1 MFMELLIP
9 TVTEVVEESE
19 DVLDAEAIK
28 NIEDVKTIKKLDAE
42 IEEKSEQLQTHEAE
56 SDLFRGKLS
65 ENFCPLLELEF
76 NLRIMDIE
84 KKQEILKKRINELR
98 NEKIKIREKIVSGSE
113 DRTLEGIK
121 NLESSFNFGVVSQ
134 PSSVSLSDRNHETEF
149 AKNQSERDDIPR
161 RDKDKVFLIK
171 TELRQKLE
179 HSRKAFWK
187 SEDPVY
193 KKHQKEKYFE
203 FLSHLVECSSNA
215 VRPHNLNAMVKVI
228 FQTLELMTGGRN
240 YQEAEEFFVSDDV
253 PDAVEIV
260 RRISVG
266 QAKALICDNSGKRDE
281 KGLKLQEEIE
291 ITAMVNSCLVETM
304 KTCKPKKKR
313 PNTNEAVELLLRR
326 ETSEVMESM
335 ERLADRSDMENYNLA
350 RQKIQKLSQ
359 LYFVF
364 MGPCDKRD
372 LALTKT
378 FFYDISVI
386 SLSVLGSIF
395 GLEIPFNPVL
405 VGNSI
410 DPSKT
415 EFLKQTIFTVS
426 RHLLC
431 SIFRNKRNFDDFL
444 MEMLI
449 LFMGEANDSTKT
461 TDTKKPRKETG
472 DDEIIPPKDD
482 SKGDEEFKSKRGKPR
497 NRRGANS
504 SHRGGAQ
511 ASRGRG
517 RGGPSPRSPGRCHQ
531 PSPRGQHQGH
541 GQFV

>member
-42 IEEKSEQLQTHEAE
+42 IEEKSDQLQTHKAE

-76 NLRIMDIE
+76 NLRIMEIE

-98 NEKIKIREKIVSGSE
+98 KEKIKIREKLVSGSE
-113 DRTLEGIK
+113 DRTFEGKK
-121 NLESSFNFGVVSQ
+121 NVESSFNFGVVNQ
-134 PSSVSLSDRNHETEF
+134 PASVLLSNRNQTTEF
-149 AKNQSERDDIPR
+149 AKNQSERDDIP

-203 FLSHLVECSSNA
+203 FLSHLVECSSND
-215 VRPHNLNAMVKVI
+215 VRPHNLDAMVKVI

-281 KGLKLQEEIE
+281 EGLNLQEEIE
-291 ITAMVNSCLVETM
+291 ITAMVNSCL
-304 KTCKPKKKR
+304 
-313 PNTNEAVELLLRR
+313 L
-326 ETSEVMESM
+326 SSG
-335 ERLADRSDMENYNLA
+335 DYENL
-350 RQKIQKLSQ
+350 
-359 LYFVF
+359 
-364 MGPCDKRD
+364 
-372 LALTKT
+372 
-378 FFYDISVI
+378 
-386 SLSVLGSIF
+386 
-395 GLEIPFNPVL
+395 
-405 VGNSI
+405 
-410 DPSKT
+410 
-415 EFLKQTIFTVS
+415 
-426 RHLLC
+426 
-431 SIFRNKRNFDDFL
+431 
-444 MEMLI
+444 
-449 LFMGEANDSTKT
+449 
-461 TDTKKPRKETG
+461 
-472 DDEIIPPKDD
+472 
-482 SKGDEEFKSKRGKPR
+482 
-497 NRRGANS
+497 
-504 SHRGGAQ
+504 
-511 ASRGRG
+511 
-517 RGGPSPRSPGRCHQ
+517 
-531 PSPRGQHQGH
+531 
-541 GQFV
+541 